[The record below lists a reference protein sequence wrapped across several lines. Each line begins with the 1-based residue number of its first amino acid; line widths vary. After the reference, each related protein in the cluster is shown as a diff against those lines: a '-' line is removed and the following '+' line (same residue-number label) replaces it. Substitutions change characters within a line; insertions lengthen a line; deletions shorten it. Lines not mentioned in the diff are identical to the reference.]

1 MKIFFPNLNR
11 QTVSLALILFSVLV
25 SCDSSKNEELLLNK
39 KNPIGLYGKA
49 ITKKE
54 VNGLK
59 TLFSNPDIFINKEVL
74 TKGKI
79 IDVCPL
85 RGCWINISD
94 SEHSEKAIRVKV
106 IDGEIVFPLSSKG
119 KNANV
124 QGVFD
129 KIEFSYE
136 QAKKW
141 KIHLEEE
148 KGIYVNPDSI
158 IVEDD
163 DLIEYRIIGKG
174 VQIF

>member
-1 MKIFFPNLNR
+1 MRIHFPYLNKKIVYLILIFF
-11 QTVSLALILFSVLV
+11 SVFV
-25 SCDSSKNEELLLNK
+25 SCDNSKKEELLLNK
-39 KNPIGLYGKA
+39 KNPTGLYGEA
-49 ITKKE
+49 ITQKGI
-54 VNGLK
+54 NDLK
-59 TLFSNPDIFINKEVL
+59 SLFSNPDIFINKEVL

-79 IDVCPL
+79 IDVCPM

-94 SEHSEKAIRVKV
+94 SEHPEKIIRVKV
-106 IDGEIVFPLSSKG
+106 VDGEIVFPLSSKG

-148 KGIYVNPDSI
+148 KGIHVNPDSI